1 MKRVE
6 EATKRA
12 LDVLASLAGL
22 LLLSPA
28 FLVIAVLIRLDS
40 KGPAFYR
47 SLRIGQHGHP
57 FVMWKFRTMR
67 LNSESRGITT
77 GKDDPRVTRVGQFLR
92 RYKIDELPQL
102 INVCKGDMSLV
113 GPRPDFEEH
122 TSAYCGDEKLILT
135 VRPGI
140 TDYASIHFHNLSEL
154 VGSENPHRVYVEQ
167 VRHQKNRL
175 RVAYVKRQSLGEDCR
190 ILFRT
195 ILRVV
200 GRR

>member
-1 MKRVE
+1 VE

-12 LDVLASLAGL
+12 LDVLASSVGL
-22 LLLSPA
+22 FLLSPT
-28 FLVIAVLIRLDS
+28 FLAIAILIRLSS
-40 KGPAFYR
+40 KGPAFYKSVR
-47 SLRIGQHGHP
+47 VGRHGHP
-57 FVMWKFRTMR
+57 FPMWKFRTML
-67 LNSESRGITT
+67 LNSENHGITT
-77 GKDDPRVTRVGQFLR
+77 GKDDPRVTRVGRFLR

-122 TSAYCGDEKLILT
+122 TAAYRDEEKVILS

-140 TDYASIHFHNLSEL
+140 TDYASLHFHDLSEV
-154 VGSENPHRVYVEQ
+154 VGSEDPHRVYVER
-167 VRHQKNRL
+167 VRQQKNRL

-200 GRR
+200 WRH

>member
-1 MKRVE
+1 MKRIE

-12 LDVLASLAGL
+12 LDILASLAGL

-40 KGPAFYR
+40 KGPAFYK
-47 SLRIGQHGHP
+47 SLRVGQHGHP

-67 LNSESRGITT
+67 PNSEIRGITT
-77 GKDDPRVTRVGQFLR
+77 GKDDPRVTRVGRFLR

-102 INVCKGDMSLV
+102 INVCTGDMSLV

-122 TSAYCGDEKLILT
+122 TSAYRGDEKLILT

-154 VGSENPHRVYVEQ
+154 VGSENPHRVYIEQ
-167 VRHQKNRL
+167 VRHRKNRL
-175 RVAYVKRQSLGEDCR
+175 RVAYVKRQSLGGDCR

-195 ILRVV
+195 LLLVV
-200 GRR
+200 GRH

>member
-6 EATKRA
+6 ESTKRA
-12 LDVLASLAGL
+12 LDVFGSLVGL

-28 FLVIAVLIRLDS
+28 FLVIAILIRLDS
-40 KGPAFYR
+40 RGPAFYK
-47 SLRIGQHGHP
+47 SLRVGQHGHP
-57 FVMWKFRTMR
+57 FVMWKFRTMWP
-67 LNSESRGITT
+67 NSETRGITT

-122 TSAYCGDEKLILT
+122 TSAYRGEEQLILT
-135 VRPGI
+135 VRPGL

-167 VRHQKNRL
+167 VRDQKNRL
-175 RVAYVKRQSLGEDCR
+175 RVAYVKRRSLGGDCR

-200 GRR
+200 GRH